1 SNNCLATIETLMLS
15 TLANL
20 SIFSV
25 LLVLAMAFCGVS
37 VFFLFLL
44 HYHYAYFIL
53 FFFFYHCCHLHWLE
67 LLLDHLLNMRR
78 MTVQFIR

>member
-1 SNNCLATIETLMLS
+1 MLS
-15 TLANL
+15 TLADL

-25 LLVLAMAFCGVS
+25 LLVLAMAFCGAS
-37 VFFLFLL
+37 VFFFSFYNTTML
-44 HYHYAYFIL
+44 IS

>member
-1 SNNCLATIETLMLS
+1 MLS
-15 TLANL
+15 TLADL

-37 VFFLFLL
+37 VFSFPFTIPLCLF
-44 HYHYAYFIL
+44 HY
-53 FFFFYHCCHLHWLE
+53 FFYNCCHLHWLE